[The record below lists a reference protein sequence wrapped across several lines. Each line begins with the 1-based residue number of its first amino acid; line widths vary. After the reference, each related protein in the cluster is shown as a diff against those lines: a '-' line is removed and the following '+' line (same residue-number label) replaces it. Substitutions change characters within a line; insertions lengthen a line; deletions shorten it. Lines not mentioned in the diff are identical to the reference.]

1 MDFPRVVIDD
11 LPSAC
16 MIRHG
21 GRSREDVDEN
31 FASRSIVTY
40 YTPTYFFPLPRRL
53 SLMSLRF
60 IVRAATVIFLP
71 LVVAL
76 VGALATSH

>member
-1 MDFPRVVIDD
+1 
-11 LPSAC
+11 
-16 MIRHG
+16 
-21 GRSREDVDEN
+21 
-31 FASRSIVTY
+31 
-40 YTPTYFFPLPRRL
+40 
-53 SLMSLRF
+53 MSLRF